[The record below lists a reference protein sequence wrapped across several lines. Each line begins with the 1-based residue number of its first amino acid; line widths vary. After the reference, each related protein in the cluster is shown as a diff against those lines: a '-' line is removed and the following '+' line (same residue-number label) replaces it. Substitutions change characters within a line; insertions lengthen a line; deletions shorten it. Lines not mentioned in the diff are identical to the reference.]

1 MRTSLLTVTWD
12 SEKSVS
18 PTEGLS
24 FSLSEK
30 GEMKLAKRM
39 ASMLIYTKG
48 GIMPAE
54 GEDVPL
60 FVIGQSIS
68 KVSVDDPE
76 SLAKLSLL
84 QNDSFTGIE
93 IEQSSKVLIDSLNG
107 YEIITKGL
115 DKKSKQPMVIY
126 QTMLFEEQNYYIML
140 GMVGSEQREAYLPV
154 FKEMAESFRRKK

>member
-1 MRTSLLTVTWD
+1 MTVTWD

-24 FSLSEK
+24 FSLSEI

-39 ASMLIYTKG
+39 ANMLIYTKG

-54 GEDVPL
+54 GDEVPV
-60 FVIGQSIS
+60 FIIGQSIS
-68 KVSVDDPE
+68 KVSVKNPE

-84 QNDSFTGIE
+84 QNDSFTGLE
-93 IEQSSKVLIDSLNG
+93 IEQSSKVLIDSLSG
-107 YEIITKGL
+107 YEITAKGL
-115 DKKSKQPMVIY
+115 GKKSEQPTAIY
-126 QTMLFEEQNYYIML
+126 LTMLFEEQNYFIML

-154 FKEMAESFRRKK
+154 FKEMAGSFRRSK

>member
-1 MRTSLLTVTWD
+1 MTVTWD

-24 FSLSEK
+24 FTLSEK

-39 ASMLIYTKG
+39 ANMLIYTKG

-60 FVIGQSIS
+60 FIIGQSIS
-68 KVSVDDPE
+68 KVNVEDPE

-84 QNDSFTGIE
+84 RNDSVTDIE
-93 IEQSSKVLIDSLNG
+93 IEQSSKVLIDSLSG
-107 YEIITKGL
+107 YEIIARGL
-115 DKKSKQPMVIY
+115 DTKSGQPTTVF
-126 QTMLFEEQNYYIML
+126 QTMLFEGQNYYIML
-140 GMVGSEQREAYLPV
+140 GMVGSEQRETYLSV
-154 FKEMAESFRRKK
+154 FKEMAGSFRRNQ